1 MSEKFIRAEEVAEVM
16 EISVAYA
23 YKIIRKLN
31 QELSDK
37 GFMQESCII
46 FTLCSTAIPEA
57 TRAERSRSATTRIT
71 LSLLNLNRIPMIL
84 PRTSFSISLL
94 MAIRKQQCVMSEVIA
109 ETSLFM
115 I

>member
-37 GFMQESCII
+37 GF
-46 FTLCSTAIPEA
+46 
-57 TRAERSRSATTRIT
+57 IT
-71 LSLLNLNRIPMIL
+71 VTGRVNRIEIV
-84 PRTSFSISLL
+84 LL
-94 MAIRKQQCVMSEVIA
+94 VI
-109 ETSLFM
+109 
-115 I
+115 

>member
-37 GFMQESCII
+37 GFITVTGRVNREYFNERMYS
-46 FTLCSTAIPEA
+46 
-57 TRAERSRSATTRIT
+57 AERPVKA
-71 LSLLNLNRIPMIL
+71 PE
-84 PRTSFSISLL
+84 
-94 MAIRKQQCVMSEVIA
+94 KKEG
-109 ETSLFM
+109 ED
-115 I
+115 